1 MKIRIMGLPAEV
13 ARTIEIL
20 RQADQLDLIEISDP
34 YPNRQPR
41 FGHDDTC
48 PDCGVRPGEQ
58 HTARCSAPDSG
69 QQTWPGLRTGLAPG
83 GIGRMVR
90 VYIEAQLPEDRRAVP

>member
-20 RQADQLDLIEISDP
+20 RQADALDVIEISDP
-34 YPNRQPR
+34 YPNRQRR

-48 PDCGVRPGEQ
+48 PDCRVRPGDQ
-58 HTARCSAPDSG
+58 HTAHCGARGSG
-69 QQTWPGLRTGLAPG
+69 QQIWPGLPIGLHSS

-90 VYIEAQLPEDRRAVP
+90 VYIEAQLPEDGRAVP

>member
-20 RQADQLDLIEISDP
+20 RQAPALDVIEISNP
-34 YPNRQPR
+34 YPNRQSR
-41 FGHDDTC
+41 VGRDDTC
-48 PDCGVRPGEQ
+48 PDCGVRPGDQ
-58 HTARCSAPDSG
+58 HTAHCGAKDNG
-69 QQTWPGLRTGLAPG
+69 QQTWPGFGTGLAPG

-90 VYIEAQLPEDRRAVP
+90 VYIEAQLHPDCRAVP